1 MQFEVTKEFLQEV
14 TDLVQAKNDVV
25 IHELLKEM
33 HPADLAEVLD
43 ELGFEESIYLIR
55 LLDSETT
62 SGILEELD
70 EDIRAKVLEALTPEE
85 IADEIDELDTDIA
98 ADIISELPDERKDE
112 VIAAIDDKEHAQDIV
127 DLMRYEEDT
136 AGGLMGKELISVNE
150 KWSIR
155 QTVKEMRRQAQE
167 LGEVYIVYVVD
178 DEDKLLGRLSLK
190 SLLTVNANA
199 LVKDVYVDKIHYVR
213 TTDDADDVAQIMQK
227 YNLVVIPVIDQLGRL
242 VGNINIDDVVDYI
255 KEVADSNY
263 QLASGL
269 TDDVE
274 ADDTIMELVKGRLPW
289 LILGLIGGFMGV
301 SILNGFSAAV
311 SQYKEL
317 FFFAPLIAGMAGN
330 AGVQSSAIIVQGLA
344 NNIVKGSMWALFF
357 KELKLS
363 LINGLVV
370 ALLVFTFSMIF
381 DFGLL
386 FSITVGLS
394 LIAVILLASLIGTF
408 IPIILDNRGI
418 DPALATGPFI
428 TTSNDI
434 LGMFTYFMLA
444 KLILGF

>member
-1 MQFEVTKEFLQEV
+1 MLS
-14 TDLVQAKNDVV
+14 LHDVRSSCTE
-25 IHELLKEM
+25 ILHEM

-43 ELGFEESIYLIR
+43 ELSFEEAIYIIR

-62 SGILEELD
+62 SGIIEELD
-70 EDIRAKVLEALTPEE
+70 DDTRVKVLEALTPEE

-98 ADIISELPDERKDE
+98 ADIILELPDDRKDS

-127 DLMRYEEDT
+127 DLLRYDEDT
-136 AGGLMGKELISVNE
+136 AGGLMGKELVSVNE
-150 KWSIR
+150 KWSIKR
-155 QTVKEMRRQAQE
+155 SVIEMRRQAQE
-167 LGEVYIVYVVD
+167 LDEVYIVYVVD
-178 DEDKLLGRLSLK
+178 DDEKLLGRLSLK
-190 SLLTVNANA
+190 SLLTVDTKSK
-199 LVKDVYVDKIHYVR
+199 VKDIYIDKIHYVKVG
-213 TTDDADDVAQIMQK
+213 DEADEVAQVMQK
-227 YNLVVIPVIDQLGRL
+227 YDLVVIPVVDELGRL
-242 VGNINIDDVVDYI
+242 VGNINIDDVLDYI

-274 ADDTIMELVKGRLPW
+274 VDDTVMELVKGRLPW
-289 LILGLIGGFMGV
+289 LVLGLLGGIMSV
-301 SILNGFSAAV
+301 YILKSFDEAV
-311 SQYKEL
+311 SQFAEL

-344 NNIVKGSMWALFF
+344 NNIVKGSLWKLFF

-381 DFGLL
+381 NFGLL
-386 FSITVGLS
+386 FSITIGFS
-394 LIAVILLASLIGTF
+394 LIVVILLASLIGTF
-408 IPIILDNRGI
+408 IPIVLDRRGI

-434 LGMFTYFMLA
+434 FGMFIYLLIA

>member
-1 MQFEVTKEFLQEV
+1 MQFELTKEFIQEV
-14 TDLVQAKNDVV
+14 TELIQAQNDKV
-25 IHELLKEM
+25 INELLNEM

-43 ELGFEESIYLIR
+43 ELSFEDAIYIIR

-62 SGILEELD
+62 AGIIEELD
-70 EDIRAKVLEALTPEE
+70 DDIRVQVLEALTPEE

-98 ADIISELPDERKDE
+98 ADIILELPDDRKDS

-127 DLMRYEEDT
+127 DLLRYDEDT
-136 AGGLMGKELISVNE
+136 AGGLMGKELVSVNE
-150 KWSIR
+150 KWSIKR
-155 QTVKEMRRQAQE
+155 SVIEMRRQAQE
-167 LGEVYIVYVVD
+167 LDEVYIVYVVD
-178 DEDKLLGRLSLK
+178 DDEKLLGRLSLK
-190 SLLTVNANA
+190 SLLTVDTKSK
-199 LVKDVYVDKIHYVR
+199 VKDVYIDKIHYVKV
-213 TTDDADDVAQIMQK
+213 DDEADEVAQVMQK
-227 YNLVVIPVIDQLGRL
+227 YDLVVIPVVDELGRL
-242 VGNINIDDVVDYI
+242 VGNINIDDVLDYI

-274 ADDTIMELVKGRLPW
+274 VDDTVMELVKGRLPW
-289 LILGLIGGFMGV
+289 LVLGLLGGIMSV
-301 SILNGFSAAV
+301 YILKSFDEAV
-311 SQYKEL
+311 SKYAEL

-344 NNIVKGSMWALFF
+344 NNIVKGSLWKLFF

-370 ALLVFTFSMIF
+370 ALLVFSFSMIF
-381 DFGLL
+381 NFGFL
-386 FSITVGLS
+386 FSVTIGFS
-394 LIAVILLASLIGTF
+394 LIVVILLASLIGTF
-408 IPIILDNRGI
+408 IPIVLDRRGI

-434 LGMFTYFMLA
+434 FGMFIYLLIA

>member
-1 MQFEVTKEFLQEV
+1 
-14 TDLVQAKNDVV
+14 
-25 IHELLKEM
+25 M

-43 ELGFEESIYLIR
+43 ELSFEEAIYIIR

-62 SGILEELD
+62 SGIIEELD
-70 EDIRAKVLEALTPEE
+70 DDTRVKVLEALTPEE

-98 ADIISELPDERKDE
+98 ADIILELPDDRKDS

-127 DLMRYEEDT
+127 DLLRYDEDT
-136 AGGLMGKELISVNE
+136 AGGLMGKELVSVNE
-150 KWSIR
+150 KWSIKR
-155 QTVKEMRRQAQE
+155 SVIEMRRQAQE
-167 LGEVYIVYVVD
+167 LDEVYIVYVVD
-178 DEDKLLGRLSLK
+178 DDEKLLGRLSLK
-190 SLLTVNANA
+190 SLLTVDTKSK
-199 LVKDVYVDKIHYVR
+199 VKDIYIDKIHYVKVG
-213 TTDDADDVAQIMQK
+213 DEADEVAQVMQK
-227 YNLVVIPVIDQLGRL
+227 YDLVVIPVVDELGRL
-242 VGNINIDDVVDYI
+242 VGNINIDDVLDYI

-274 ADDTIMELVKGRLPW
+274 VDDTVMELVKGRLPW
-289 LILGLIGGFMGV
+289 LVLGLLGGIMSV
-301 SILNGFSAAV
+301 YILKSFDEAV
-311 SQYKEL
+311 SQFAEL

-344 NNIVKGSMWALFF
+344 NNIVKGSLWKLFF

-381 DFGLL
+381 NFGLL
-386 FSITVGLS
+386 FSITIGFS
-394 LIAVILLASLIGTF
+394 LIVVILLASLIGTF
-408 IPIILDNRGI
+408 IPIVLDRRGI

-434 LGMFTYFMLA
+434 FGMFIYLLIA